1 MHGHRHSKFFRIV
14 AMNSKQRRDGKP
26 IETLG
31 VYKPRIDP
39 AKGEHAKTVEWSVA
53 RIKYWLGV
61 GAIPSESAVRLFTQ
75 VRTRKP
81 FRYDANS
88 DRKIP
93 RRAESYPLIP
103 NITGRSRINVLMVHL
118 NNKRRR

>member
-1 MHGHRHSKFFRIV
+1 
-14 AMNSKQRRDGKP
+14 MNSKQRRDGKP

-39 AKGEHAKTVEWSVA
+39 ARGEHAKTVEWSVA

-81 FRYDANS
+81 FRYALSLIHKSLAGRNPTPQFQISPADAGLTLS
-88 DRKIP
+88 WFIFISKGVDSLDTER
-93 RRAESYPLIP
+93 
-103 NITGRSRINVLMVHL
+103 GQV
-118 NNKRRR
+118 

>member
-1 MHGHRHSKFFRIV
+1 
-14 AMNSKQRRDGKP
+14 MNSKQRRDGKP

-39 AKGEHAKTVEWSVA
+39 AKGEYAKTVEWSVA

-81 FRYDANS
+81 FRYALYSNT
-88 DRKIP
+88 KIP
-93 RRAESYPLIP
+93 HRAESYPPIP
-103 NITGRSRINVLMVHL
+103 NITGRSRIDVIMVHL
-118 NNKRRR
+118 YIERRRLTGH